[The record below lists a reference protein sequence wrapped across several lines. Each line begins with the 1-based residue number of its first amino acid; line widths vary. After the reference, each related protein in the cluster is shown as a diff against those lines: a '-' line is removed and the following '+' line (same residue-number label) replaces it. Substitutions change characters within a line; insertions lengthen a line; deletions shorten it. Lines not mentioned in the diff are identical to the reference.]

1 MIQTMLKKYRMP
13 AIFSAALIVL
23 LVVACLSLLNVH
35 PKKEYAHLEN
45 GWCVTIDEDYFTG
58 KNIEQ
63 LYQLHSGKLYR
74 GDVITVSTILPN
86 IGYLEFPAILYKSK
100 YTTLN
105 CYLDNELIYS
115 FGNENYENGDFI
127 GRLYH
132 IIPLP
137 REYAGKTLTFHMT
150 VTENDPVTDLEA
162 PVLGNQADI
171 EGQLIHTNM
180 FVISTG
186 IFMFV
191 FGVIFLFVSLIFAY
205 VIPSITAQIV
215 ESLLCMNLGAWL
227 LSYYNLFNL
236 FYYTPLE
243 TQIEYFTLYLIVPYC
258 YLILFCIQNVEKKTI
273 FLTVAALSSAQVV
286 IQLILQVTINIHL
299 RETLAIY
306 HANALIGFGF
316 IIYFARKNIMN
327 KNTPASTVVQM
338 IGLTAFSIALLTHL
352 FFYIL
357 DKAHIRTGSLLRN
370 TTICTGCLL
379 LATSMLANY
388 FLYITK
394 SYAERKESASLSHL
408 AYADGLTD
416 LPNRAMADKM
426 LKELSNVETD
436 YCIISIDLNGL
447 KTVNDKFGHPS
458 GDRYIKDFAKVLT
471 STFGEEDFIGRIG
484 GDEFVVIIKDSSSKD
499 IISMIERMNSALN
512 VMNAIYPEYHRSAAA
527 GFAFLHE
534 VPVNDSHEVYLL
546 ADQRMYEQKRQMH
559 EKLGINVRL

>member
-1 MIQTMLKKYRMP
+1 MYKKYRMP
-13 AIFSAALIVL
+13 ALFSALIIIVI
-23 LVVACLSLLNVH
+23 VTACLLLLNIY
-35 PKKEYAHLEN
+35 PKRAFAHLEQ
-45 GWCVTIDEDYFTG
+45 GWNVTIGEDNFTG
-58 KNIEQ
+58 KNVEE
-63 LYQLHSGKLYR
+63 LYKLHSSMLLR
-74 GDVITVSTILPN
+74 GDEITISTTLPDL
-86 IGYLEFPAILYKSK
+86 GYLEFPAILFKSK
-100 YTTLN
+100 YTTVD
-105 CYLDNELIYS
+105 CYLDNELLYS
-115 FGNENYENGDFI
+115 FADENFENGDFI
-127 GRLYH
+127 GKMYH
-132 IIPLP
+132 IIPLS
-137 REYAGKTLTFHMT
+137 RDYAGKTLTFHLT
-150 VTENDPVTDLEA
+150 VTENDPVTDLDA
-162 PVLGNQADI
+162 PILGNQADI
-171 EGQLIHTNM
+171 EGQLIHSNM
-180 FVISTG
+180 FVVSTG

-191 FGVIFLFVSLIFAY
+191 FGVIFLFVSLIFA
-205 VIPSITAQIV
+205 PSIPTIKAQIV
-215 ESLLCMNLGAWL
+215 ESILCMNLGAWL

-236 FYYTPLE
+236 FYYTPFE
-243 TQIEYFTLYLIVPYC
+243 TQIEYFTLYLIVPFC
-258 YLILFCIQNVEKKTI
+258 YLILFFIQNVEKKTV
-273 FLTVAALSSAQVV
+273 FLTVAAISTLQIIV
-286 IQLILQVTINIHL
+286 QLFLQFALNIHL
-299 RETLAIY
+299 RTTLPLY
-306 HANALIGFGF
+306 HVNALIGFGF
-316 IIYFARKNIMN
+316 IVYFVRKNIKD
-327 KNTPASTVVQM
+327 KNTPSSTVVQM
-338 IGLTAFSIALLTHL
+338 LGLTAFSIALLIHL

-357 DKAHIRTGSLLRN
+357 DKVHIRTGSLIRN
-370 TTICTGCLL
+370 TVICSGCLIF
-379 LATSMLANY
+379 ATSMLANY

-426 LKELSNVETD
+426 LKDLSKVVTD

-546 ADQRMYEQKRQMH
+546 ADQRMYEQKRLMH